1 MHLSSSTTHATAS
14 TPKHDDIAQCAREL
28 WIESGRPANR
38 DEAIWLEAERRLVA
52 ARRAPAAVRSVMPTF
67 FAPSNLTTVTLAITP
82 THMFEERIKE
92 LESQL
97 ATAGETVASLTR
109 LNAELTERLSDA
121 ETRNKKLKR
130 SARRDESSLKEQLA
144 VAQSRRG

>member
-1 MHLSSSTTHATAS
+1 
-14 TPKHDDIAQCAREL
+14 
-28 WIESGRPANR
+28 
-38 DEAIWLEAERRLVA
+38 
-52 ARRAPAAVRSVMPTF
+52 
-67 FAPSNLTTVTLAITP
+67 
-82 THMFEERIKE
+82 MFEERIKE

-130 SARRDESSLKEQLA
+130 SARRDESSFKEQLA